1 MYHERNELPGKGGLR
16 VNPRQMQYAILLSQ
30 VRNFSQAAEKL
41 DISQP
46 ALSKQILNLE
56 NELGIRL
63 FDRNSVPL
71 TLTPAGEYFVREAEG
86 LLYKQDQLLR
96 SMEQFR
102 SGEVGQLVIGIT
114 PFRSSYL
121 IPKVVK
127 KVRERFPGIQIRLH
141 EAGSEVLRK
150 EAAEG
155 KFDIAVVNLPVDDSV
170 LDVRELEPDKLVLA
184 VPQELRHLIPEVE
197 DELIDLSACR
207 ELPFAVVGQNQEM
220 RRLFDRLCAAAGFVP
235 NIAVEVVG
243 LTTAWSIAR
252 SGTAATILPW
262 QFVEQDPMDQKIT
275 VIGIRDALYTRR
287 PAVVTRRGQYV
298 SAPAAYAIELLAG
311 EA

>member
-1 MYHERNELPGKGGLR
+1 MNS
-16 VNPRQMQYAILLSQ
+16 RQMQYAILLSQ

-56 NELGIRL
+56 NELGIKL

-71 TLTPAGEYFVREAEG
+71 TLTLAGEYFIREAEG
-86 LLYKQDQLLR
+86 LLYKEDQLLR
-96 SMEQFR
+96 SMEQFK
-102 SGEVGQLVIGIT
+102 SGEAGQLVIGIT

-121 IPKVVK
+121 IPKVVRM
-127 KVRERFPGIQIRLH
+127 VREKFPGIRIRLH
-141 EAGSEVLRK
+141 EAGSDILRK

-155 KFDIAVVNLPVDDSV
+155 KYDFAIVNLPVDDSI
-170 LDVRELEPDKLVLA
+170 LDVRALEPDKLVLA
-184 VPQELRHLIPEVE
+184 VPNELKHKVP
-197 DELIDLSACR
+197 DIDGAESVDFADCR

-220 RRLFDRLCAAAGFVP
+220 RHLFDRLCASAGFVP

-243 LTTAWSIAR
+243 LTTAWTIAR

-262 QFVEQDPMDQKIT
+262 QFVEQGSLYEKIT
-275 VIGIRDALYTRR
+275 VIGIKDALYTRR
-287 PAVVTRRGQYV
+287 PAVVTRRGQYITE
-298 SAPAAYAIELLAG
+298 AAAYAIKLLTCGA
-311 EA
+311 